1 MPIVSSMVFRTI
13 FASVISI
20 LLISPSMAR
29 EQIRI
34 VGSSTVYPFIASA
47 AEQFGQGDFKTPIV
61 ESTGTGGGFKLF
73 CDGLG
78 DDKPDISNAS
88 RPIKDSEQVKCKEN
102 GVDDVMEVPIGYD
115 GIVLANKRGGMAVDL
130 SKKHIFMALA
140 RELPD
145 ANGKMRTN
153 PYVKW
158 NEIDSGLPDQT
169 IEVYGPPPTS
179 GTRDA
184 FVELVMEE
192 GCEHFPAFVT
202 YYPNKKERH
211 KVCHLLREDGRY
223 IDSGEDDNI
232 IVQKLVS
239 NDNAFGILGYGF
251 YVENSAKIQSNKIAG
266 VLPNYETIAS
276 NAYGV
281 SRSLFIYV
289 KTQHI
294 ATVPGIKEFLKEVVS
309 EHAAGPEGY
318 MTAKGLL
325 PLSKDL
331 RKSTRAKV
339 KALSRP

>member
-1 MPIVSSMVFRTI
+1 MSSFSLPVFRVLLSFGI
-13 FASVISI
+13 CI
-20 LLISPSMAR
+20 LFVSPSIAR

-78 DDKPDISNAS
+78 EDKPDISNAS
-88 RPIKDSEQVKCKEN
+88 RPIKDSEIEKCKQN
-102 GVDDVMEVPIGYD
+102 GVLDVMEVSIGYD
-115 GIVLANKRGGMAVDL
+115 GIVLANKRQGKQYNL
-130 SKKHIFMALA
+130 SKKQIFMALA

-145 ANGKMRTN
+145 ADGNMRVN
-153 PYVKW
+153 PYVTWK
-158 NEIDSGLPDQT
+158 EIAPHLPDRP

-192 GCEHFPAFVT
+192 GCEHFPAFAKH
-202 YYPNKKERH
+202 YPNKKERH
-211 KVCHLLREDGRY
+211 KLCHLIREDGRY

-239 NDNAFGILGYGF
+239 NENAFGILGYGF
-251 YVENSAKIQSNKIAG
+251 YEENSAKIQSNMIDG
-266 VLPNYETIAS
+266 VLPSYESIES

-289 KTQHI
+289 KTQNI
-294 ATVPGIKEFLKEVVS
+294 GKIPGIVEFLKEVVS

-325 PLSKDL
+325 PLNKTL
-331 RKSTRAKV
+331 RSSTRKKV
-339 KALSRP
+339 RALSTP